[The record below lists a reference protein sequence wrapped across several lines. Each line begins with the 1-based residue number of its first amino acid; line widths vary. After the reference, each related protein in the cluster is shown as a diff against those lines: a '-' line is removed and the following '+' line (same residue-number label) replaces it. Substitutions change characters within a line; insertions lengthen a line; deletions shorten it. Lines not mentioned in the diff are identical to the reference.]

1 MKSIFD
7 PKEKCRC
14 HSGKTFGECCALLTK
29 LPHDASPE
37 TQRRFWGRYIDE
49 VIHTMLASLDTN
61 GVLEDMRAQ
70 AQHEIRIT
78 DSQRASNENYVV
90 GIDAFALFHMK
101 IPLPEE
107 RSPRGPRGR
116 KPRKAT
122 REEPVEVPL
131 GALIAG
137 GEGLF
142 EESPHDEV
150 FGELLRSPFS
160 WYRVAEVTP
169 NDTLTLQDLLLG
181 ETVTVHDR
189 LAARS
194 IPKGCIV
201 CAKVATFDTISL
213 LVGTFPEHLNPP
225 LISFARE
232 TAETLTS
239 TIETDLGVKLNPEI
253 LAQCAPVVLATFSR
267 MLILLS
273 NPPPPTLQN
282 TDGDP
287 MEHRLLEFAYQD
299 ATVQAM
305 ADSIVAAINSL
316 PDGPQPEVEKTDR
329 RGHPTRISIPYV
341 PESAGTSFMDT
352 VVVAHITVERKKISV
367 EVNSVRRAADIKE
380 LMESLRE
387 GVKFVS
393 ERAPS
398 LSESTG
404 SKGGEITPDNMPP
417 ELKAALEAKF
427 KEYQERWLTTPVPAL
442 SGMTP
447 IDASRSTAMRPV
459 LEALLDEFAI
469 KEKASKSTGL
479 STFDVAELRARL
491 GFDNRLN

>member
-1 MKSIFD
+1 MTSIFSS
-7 PKEKCRC
+7 KKQCRC
-14 HSGKTFGECCALLTK
+14 YSGKPFGECCGLLTE
-29 LPHDASPE
+29 LPHDASLE
-37 TQRRFWGRYIDE
+37 TQRRFWGRYIGE

-142 EESPHDEV
+142 EKSPHDEV

-169 NDTLTLQDLLLG
+169 NDTLTLQDLLL
-181 ETVTVHDR
+181 EKTVTVHDR

-213 LVGTFPEHLNPP
+213 LVGTFPEHLNPTLTP
-225 LISFARE
+225 LARE
-232 TAETLTS
+232 TAEKLTS
-239 TIETDLGVKLNPEI
+239 TIETDLGIKLNPDL
-253 LAQCAPVVLATFSR
+253 LAQCAQVVLATFSQ
-267 MLILLS
+267 MLSLLS
-273 NPPPPTLQN
+273 NPPPPILHN
-282 TDGDP
+282 TDGDL
-287 MEHRLLEFAYQD
+287 MEPRLLEFAYQD

-341 PESAGTSFMDT
+341 RKSTTNAMIDT

-367 EVNSVRRAADIKE
+367 DVNSTQRAADIKK
-380 LMESLRE
+380 LMDSLNE
-387 GVKFVS
+387 GVQFVM
-393 ERAPS
+393 EREAP
-398 LSESTG
+398 LPEPTR
-404 SKGGEITPDNMPP
+404 SKAGAITPDNMPP
-417 ELKAALEAKF
+417 EIKAALDAKL
-427 KEYQERWLTTPVPAL
+427 KEYQERWLTTSVPAL
-442 SGMTP
+442 NGMTP